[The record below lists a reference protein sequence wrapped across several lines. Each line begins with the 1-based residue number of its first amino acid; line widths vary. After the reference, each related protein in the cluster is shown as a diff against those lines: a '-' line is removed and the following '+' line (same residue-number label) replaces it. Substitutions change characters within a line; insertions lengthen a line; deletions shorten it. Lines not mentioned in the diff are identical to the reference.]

1 MNIKNTIHSAPDAAP
16 PSTWLRPALIALAV
30 LGTAFVGTG
39 CSKDDTTRDDDHMNG
54 SGDHRNHRK

>member
-1 MNIKNTIHSAPDAAP
+1 MNIKNTIHSARNAMT
-16 PSTWLRPALIALAV
+16 PSHWLRPALIALAV

-39 CSKDDTTRDDDHMNG
+39 CSKDDTNKDDDHMNG